1 MVYAGSARLR
11 SVSVF
16 IHCWLTT
23 GSWKN
28 VSGGPGV
35 FCNQE
40 NVSPRVTMSGWLMC
54 EGAAAQVRGRASDGR
69 RPRAV
74 VRRRP
79 GLTAAL
85 LRRHTGGYGCVQL
98 SASVARGRA

>member
-1 MVYAGSARLR
+1 
-11 SVSVF
+11 
-16 IHCWLTT
+16 
-23 GSWKN
+23 
-28 VSGGPGV
+28 
-35 FCNQE
+35 
-40 NVSPRVTMSGWLMC
+40 VSPRVTVSGWLMC

-74 VRRRP
+74 VRRRRRP

-85 LRRHTGGYGCVQL
+85 LRRHTRGYGCVQL